1 VRLSHRHEEPTMN
14 RILAPLGFTL
24 AAFWVAFLFFLV
36 SH

>member
-1 VRLSHRHEEPTMN
+1 MN